1 MKGSQVTRIR
11 SELYSRESL
20 VIPEGE
26 AERILQTLPSVDAVY
41 LYDISPDLREKLVL
55 QCAYLGIA
63 VVYTLNKADA
73 LLGIGKH
80 ALNDLDMPVI
90 YRKPSGI
97 FGKQGAIKRFFDV
110 FLSLVALVLLS
121 PLMALIAI
129 CIKLGDGGPI
139 LHKQE
144 RYTSGGRIFEILKFR
159 SMIPNA
165 EDSCGPVFASY
176 QDRRLT
182 KVGRVL
188 RNSKLDELPQLINII
203 RGDMSLV
210 GPRPE
215 RPELMGLAYAA
226 EEDFDLRLK
235 VRAGLTGL
243 AQVRGIYHTGF
254 QDKLKWDLLYIENFS
269 LLLDIKIMLMTV
281 FSIFNKDNV
290 EEPAGLVAAGNI
302 EDAEGDTMT
311 HGEGFR

>member
-1 MKGSQVTRIR
+1 
-11 SELYSRESL
+11 
-20 VIPEGE
+20 
-26 AERILQTLPSVDAVY
+26 
-41 LYDISPDLREKLVL
+41 
-55 QCAYLGIA
+55 
-63 VVYTLNKADA
+63 
-73 LLGIGKH
+73 
-80 ALNDLDMPVI
+80 
-90 YRKPSGI
+90 
-97 FGKQGAIKRFFDV
+97 
-110 FLSLVALVLLS
+110 
-121 PLMALIAI
+121 MALIAI

-254 QDKLKWDLLYIENFS
+254 RDKLKWDLLYIENFS

-290 EEPAGLVAAGNI
+290 EEPAGLGAAGNI
-302 EDAEGDTMT
+302 EDTEGDTMT
-311 HGEGFR
+311 HGKGSR